1 MPNSVTQYLFYL
13 INNRAAFM
21 CGREPNFELTEEE
34 KEELRRY
41 TWEAFLEMTRNNINN
56 KSKISCF
63 GKFDYMP
70 M

>member
-1 MPNSVTQYLFYL
+1 
-13 INNRAAFM
+13 M

-34 KEELRRY
+34 KEELGRY